1 MSPLP
6 ANLSLLASDLESMS
20 SLAEN
25 DNEEVEIKK
34 MVAAAEVMVMVAETA
49 SLAEVEN
56 EETEIMVMV
65 VDVTDFVYGAVQALH
80 RFKNGAR
87 RSTNSVIIST
97 GAVAKR
103 LSFAGS
109 GEGADGFWN
118 GGSRHVK
125 NVVTGDV
132 SDLKMSGLFFAIGHE
147 PATKFLDSQLELDED
162 GMCGDQAWYH

>member
-1 MSPLP
+1 
-6 ANLSLLASDLESMS
+6 
-20 SLAEN
+20 
-25 DNEEVEIKK
+25 

-65 VDVTDFVYGAVQALH
+65 VAVTDFVYGAVQALH

-118 GGSRHVK
+118 GGSRHV
-125 NVVTGDV
+125 
-132 SDLKMSGLFFAIGHE
+132 LY
-147 PATKFLDSQLELDED
+147 ATAPLRSLGTSLWWLSAAETR
-162 GMCGDQAWYH
+162 

>member
-1 MSPLP
+1 
-6 ANLSLLASDLESMS
+6 
-20 SLAEN
+20 
-25 DNEEVEIKK
+25 

-65 VDVTDFVYGAVQALH
+65 VAVTDFVYGCQLPLRHPWHRHRRQVPEAIREVWHRDLH
-80 RFKNGAR
+80 GEVTKNGAR

-118 GGSRHVK
+118 GGSRHV
-125 NVVTGDV
+125 
-132 SDLKMSGLFFAIGHE
+132 LY
-147 PATKFLDSQLELDED
+147 ATAPLRSLGTSLWWLSAAETR
-162 GMCGDQAWYH
+162 